1 MNFLE
6 TLTKRYSLKEGFDVP
21 LTEVLTMFL
30 TIIGHGL
37 SNRIIQE
44 RFQHSGESVFRWF
57 EIVLDVIC
65 LMVMDIIKPSDP
77 DFKKIPDKITNDDR
91 YQSYFKDCIRVID
104 GTHTPIMVPKDR
116 QISYIGR
123 KSMTTQNVMVVCD
136 FNMYFMFAWDGQE
149 VVAQDVWVFLK
160 ALRRLELGFH
170 HPPKGL

>member
-1 MNFLE
+1 MEKHVFMNFLE

-91 YQSYFKDCIRVID
+91 Y
-104 GTHTPIMVPKDR
+104 
-116 QISYIGR
+116 
-123 KSMTTQNVMVVCD
+123 
-136 FNMYFMFAWDGQE
+136 
-149 VVAQDVWVFLK
+149 
-160 ALRRLELGFH
+160 
-170 HPPKGL
+170 